1 MIAIV
6 VGCCGR
12 SHPDIWKVASFGPVY
27 TRASGGV
34 LKQQLNDL
42 LLVVVPMSTVPY
54 GTKVFII

>member
-1 MIAIV
+1 MAIV
-6 VGCCGR
+6 VVMVE
-12 SHPDIWKVASFGPVY
+12 DILIWKVASFGPVY
-27 TRASGGV
+27 TRTSGGV